1 MRHSSDTS
9 FEDPQIVASVER
21 LSPAEL
27 DTLPFGVIK
36 LDSSGKV
43 SSFSQA
49 EAAQSGYGARPA
61 IGKNFFTDLAPC
73 MGTPEFLS
81 RVAQAHAERT
91 LDVLFEHVGDFEDAT
106 RVLRIRVKAAS
117 DGGTWILIQRS

>member
-9 FEDPQIVASVER
+9 FEDPDIVTSVER
-21 LSPAEL
+21 LSPQEL

-43 SSFSQA
+43 SLFSKT
-49 EAAQSGYGARPA
+49 EADQSGYKDRPA
-61 IGKNFFTDLAPC
+61 IGRNFFTDLAPC

-106 RVLRIRVKAAS
+106 RVLRIRLKAAS
-117 DGGTWILIQRS
+117 DGGTWILLQRA